1 MADHPIKRPMGHNT
15 PGNGTGKDADSV
27 PTVQSGDIHGDVGS
41 GKGK

>member
-1 MADHPIKRPMGHNT
+1 MAVHPETKMPIHNT